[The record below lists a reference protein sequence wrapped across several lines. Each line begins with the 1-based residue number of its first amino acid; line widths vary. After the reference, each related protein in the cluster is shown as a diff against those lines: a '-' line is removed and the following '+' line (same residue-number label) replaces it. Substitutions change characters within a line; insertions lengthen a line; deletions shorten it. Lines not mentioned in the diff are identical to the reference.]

1 MHASAEGG
9 PGAASP
15 PRRRATGRTL
25 FDSALGPCG
34 LAWHERA
41 LTRVLLP
48 GATRDETAEL
58 LARVCGN
65 APEVP
70 APWGP
75 PAPPFVADA
84 VAAMQSLLRGEP
96 AELSALP
103 IDLGV
108 AGPFERAVY
117 EATRRLGPGQT
128 STYGELAQA
137 IGQPDAARAVGVAL
151 GRNPWPL
158 VVPCHRVL
166 AAGGR
171 LGGFS
176 APGGSETKRRLLAI
190 EAALAPRAGELF

>member
-1 MHASAEGG
+1 MRASAEGG

-15 PRRRATGRTL
+15 ARRRATGRTL

-58 LARVCGN
+58 LARVSGN

-75 PAPPFVADA
+75 PAPHFVADA

-96 AELSALP
+96 AELRALP

-108 AGPFERAVY
+108 SGPFERAVY

-176 APGGSETKRRLLAI
+176 APGGSETKRRLLTL